1 MTELKHHS
9 HLIQAVNT
17 APVIDVVNLSK
28 SFGPKVVLSN
38 VNLSVQDGESL
49 VVMGG
54 SGTGKTVLLRNIM
67 GLLKPDKGYVSIDG
81 QVIQNLDRDSLFQVR
96 KKIGM
101 CFQMAALFDSMNV
114 EENVGF
120 ALKRHT
126 KMTKSE
132 IKDRVDECLTMVGM
146 KSTNKLKPSELSGG
160 MKRRVGFARA
170 IALKPKILLF
180 DEPTTGL
187 DPVMTDVIGRI
198 ILDLKEK
205 LGVTSITVTHD
216 LKSAFEIADRIAL
229 IFRGE
234 CIACEKPEDFKKN
247 PHEVVQQFLRGDA
260 DGPFLLDPPPPKRV
274 KNKDFNAFTHATKNL
289 DMP

>member
-1 MTELKHHS
+1 MTTVSEV
-9 HLIQAVNT
+9 QT
-17 APVIDVVNLSK
+17 TTPVIDVVNLSK
-28 SFGPKVVLSN
+28 AFGPKVVLSN
-38 VNLSVQDGESL
+38 VNLQVREGESL

-67 GLLKPDKGYVSIDG
+67 GLLKPDAGHVAVDG
-81 QVIQNLDRDSLFQVR
+81 AIIQKLDRDELFEVR

-101 CFQMAALFDSMNV
+101 CFQMAALFDSMTV
-114 EENVGF
+114 HENVAF
-120 ALKRHT
+120 ALKRHAS
-126 KMTKSE
+126 MSLSE
-132 IKDRVDECLTMVGM
+132 INDRVDECLSMVGM
-146 KSTNKLKPSELSGG
+146 KGTNHLKPSELSGG

-198 ILDLKEK
+198 ILDLKDE

-234 CIACEKPEDFKKN
+234 CIACEPPADFKVN
-247 PHEVVQQFLRGDA
+247 PHPVVQQFLKGDA
-260 DGPFLLDPPPPKRV
+260 DGPFLQDPPPPKRALNRV
-274 KNKDFNAFTHATKNL
+274 VHNPIHL
-289 DMP
+289 D